1 MEIDK
6 NLLNQ
11 ALSSEPERIETL
23 AKEIARIMGVSEE
36 KALSIARNGDLIKSR
51 LQRMNDQDLQ
61 NAAAILGEDKAAQIM
76 KLLKG
81 NGNG

>member
-61 NAAAILGEDKAAQIM
+61 NAAAILGEDKAAQIYGY
-76 KLLKG
+76 LHEELID
-81 NGNG
+81 